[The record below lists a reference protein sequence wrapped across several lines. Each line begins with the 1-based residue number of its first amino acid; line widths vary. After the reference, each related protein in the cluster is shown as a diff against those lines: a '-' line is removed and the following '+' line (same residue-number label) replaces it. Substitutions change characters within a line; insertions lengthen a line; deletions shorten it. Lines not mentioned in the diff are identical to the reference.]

1 MKKILLSISAAS
13 IFAAASLYG
22 QTIVSFQ
29 ETGAAGNL
37 AGAYPIDFSNDSITG
52 ITLTADSN
60 LDTAILALGS
70 GATAGTAFGSLGFAG
85 LTTST
90 FSDAISGNVYQSFTL
105 TPSTGFLLN
114 ISGVTFNADA
124 SNETSTFDFNL
135 LSSLTGF
142 TTSDSLGS
150 FSIVN
155 SGNVTTTIATSGF
168 DELQGVTSSVEL
180 RIYVNRSAGTGTAAY
195 YADDGVNGGL
205 FSING
210 TVDVV
215 PEPSTYALLALSGLA
230 LAGYAARRRNRQK

>member
-1 MKKILLSISAAS
+1 MKKILFSMSTAVILAAT
-13 IFAAASLYG
+13 SLHG
-22 QTIVSFQ
+22 QTIASFQ
-29 ETGAAGNL
+29 ETGAGGDL
-37 AGAYPIDFSNDSITG
+37 SSLYPIDFINDSITG

-70 GATAGTAFGSLGFAG
+70 GATAGNAGGSLGFAS

-90 FSDAISGNVYQSFTL
+90 FSDAISGNVYQSFSL
-105 TPSTGFLLN
+105 TPSTGFVLN

-124 SNETSTFDFNL
+124 SSATSTFDFNF

-155 SGNVTTTIATSGF
+155 SAKVTTTIATSGF
-168 DELQGVTSSVEL
+168 DELQGVTSSVEF
-180 RIYVNRSAGTGTAAY
+180 RIYVNRSAGAGTAAY
-195 YADDGVNGGL
+195 FADDEVNGGL

-210 TVDVV
+210 TVAAV
-215 PEPSTYALLALSGLA
+215 PEPSTYAMLA
-230 LAGYAARRRNRQK
+230 LAGAGLAGYTIRRRRR

>member
-13 IFAAASLYG
+13 IFAAGSLYG
-22 QTIVSFQ
+22 QTIASFQ
-29 ETGAAGNL
+29 ETGTAGDL
-37 AGAYPIDFSNDSITG
+37 SGDYPIDFINDSITG

-60 LDTAILALGS
+60 LDTATLALGS
-70 GATAGTAFGSLGFAG
+70 GATAGTAGGSLGFAS

-90 FSDAISGNVYQSFTL
+90 FSDAIANNVYQSFTL

-124 SNETSTFDFNL
+124 SSATSTFNFNL

-155 SGNVTTTIATSGF
+155 GTNVTTTIDTSGF
-168 DELQGVTSSVEL
+168 DELQGVTSSVEF
-180 RIYVNRSAGTGTAAY
+180 RIYVNRSAGAGTVAY
-195 YADDGVNGGL
+195 FADDGVNGGL
-205 FSING
+205 FSFNG
-210 TVDVV
+210 TVDAV
-215 PEPSTYALLALSGLA
+215 PEPSTYALLSLAAAGLGA
-230 LAGYAARRRNRQK
+230 HLIRRRRR

>member
-1 MKKILLSISAAS
+1 MKKILLSIAAAS
-13 IFAAASLYG
+13 TFAAASLHG
-22 QTIVSFQ
+22 QTIASFE
-29 ETGAAGNL
+29 ETGAGGDL
-37 AGAYPIDFSNDSITG
+37 SSDYPIDFINDSITG

-70 GATAGTAFGSLGFAG
+70 GASAGIAGGSLGFAG

-114 ISGVTFNADA
+114 ISGVTFNAAA
-124 SNETSTFDFNL
+124 SSATSTFNFNL

-155 SGNVTTTIATSGF
+155 GANVTTTIATSGF
-168 DELQGVTSSVEL
+168 DELQGVTSSVEF
-180 RIYVNRSAGTGTAAY
+180 RIYVNRSAGAGTVAY
-195 YADDGVNGGL
+195 FADDGVNGGL
-205 FSING
+205 FSFNG
-210 TVDVV
+210 TVDAV